1 MIGLFISAVT
11 IMFIRNTSNH
21 NANDSLEITMKFF
34 RYYFYAVVLF
44 VISINIFVYETLA
57 ITDDPEFVENV
68 FNTNKTFV
76 MSIIGDCTV
85 ITTVLLALVA
95 SFLHCAYP
103 NNKFIKLLAT
113 SILITSVVASS
124 LRISYAP

>member
-1 MIGLFISAVT
+1 
-11 IMFIRNTSNH
+11 
-21 NANDSLEITMKFF
+21 
-34 RYYFYAVVLF
+34 
-44 VISINIFVYETLA
+44 VYETLA